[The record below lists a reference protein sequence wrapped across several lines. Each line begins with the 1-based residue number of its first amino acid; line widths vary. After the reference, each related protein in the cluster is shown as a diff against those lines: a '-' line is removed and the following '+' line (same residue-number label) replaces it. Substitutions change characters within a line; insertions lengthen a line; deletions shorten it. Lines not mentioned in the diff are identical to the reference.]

1 MTTPSPYTIHNDV
14 AFGFLSLI
22 DVDKIRQSVTDDW
35 FNQTLC
41 QVNDC
46 VVRLGVVQG
55 EFHWHKHDNEDEMFY
70 VVEGRL
76 IIDLEGDTSVDLGPT
91 QGVVVPAG
99 MLHRPRAIE
108 RTVVLMVER
117 DSVTP
122 TGD

>member
-1 MTTPSPYTIHNDV
+1 MGDYNINLDV
-14 AFGFLSLI
+14 KFGHAERF
-22 DVDKIRQSVTDDW
+22 DVGELGAAHQPW

-41 QVNDC
+41 AINDS
-46 VVRLGVVQG
+46 VLRLGVLEG
-55 EFHWHKHDNEDEMFY
+55 DFHWHKHDNEDEMFY